1 MSLNTSHPP
10 AFVLR
15 KPPETLDSLA
25 NEITEMLASGQVSGR
40 EMWEGVDL
48 LQQYSEYLKDLSD
61 NLPPCPSFEMGGVE
75 IKTWEIQN
83 EQA

>member
-1 MSLNTSHPP
+1 MNPNTSHPP
-10 AFVLR
+10 AFVPR

-25 NEITEMLASGQVSGR
+25 KGIIDTLSTGEVAGR
-40 EMWEGVDL
+40 DVWQGLDL

-75 IKTWEIQN
+75 IKTWEIT
-83 EQA
+83 

>member
-1 MSLNTSHPP
+1 MSLNTPYPP

-25 NEITEMLASGQVSGR
+25 DGIIDALASGEVSGR
-40 EMWEGVDL
+40 EMWEGIDL

-61 NLPPCPSFEMGGVE
+61 NLPPRPSLEMGGVE
-75 IKTWEIQN
+75 IKTWEIT
-83 EQA
+83 